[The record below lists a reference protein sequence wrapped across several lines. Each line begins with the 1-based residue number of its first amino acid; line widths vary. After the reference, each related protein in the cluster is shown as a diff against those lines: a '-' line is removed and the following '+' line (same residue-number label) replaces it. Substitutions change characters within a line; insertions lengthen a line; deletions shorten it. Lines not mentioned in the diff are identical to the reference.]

1 MSEDA
6 KGLVKV
12 VRVSRDA
19 PERER
24 LQEAGAALRRGELVA
39 FPTETVYGL
48 GANALQAD
56 AIAKIYAAKGRPAN
70 NPLIVHVVD
79 KAQARGLSA
88 RWPNAAE
95 KLAEA
100 FWPGP
105 LTLVVERA
113 EEVPETVSAGL
124 GTVGLRVPAH
134 PVARALLE
142 VAGVPVAAPSANLYT
157 QTSPTRA
164 EHVVKS
170 LGDRVGW
177 VIDGGAT
184 DVGVESTVVSLVGEV
199 PVLLRPGM
207 VSLEALREV
216 VGEVQLL
223 SEAPEEEAPRMSPGL
238 ARKHYAPGV
247 PLKVMAGEALE
258 EAVAERRAAGDQA
271 CVGCVVYS
279 ALRVEGAVAVV
290 LPRDAVGYAA
300 GLYEALHRLDRLG
313 LEAIWVEAPPA
324 QEGWE
329 AVRDRLGRA
338 VS

>member
-1 MSEDA
+1 M
-6 KGLVKV
+6 
-12 VRVSRDA
+12 RVSRDA

-24 LQEAGAALRRGELVA
+24 LREAGEALRRGELVA

-48 GANALQAD
+48 GANALDAD

-70 NPLIVHVVD
+70 NPLIVHVAD
-79 KAQARGLSA
+79 EAQARGLAS
-88 RWPNAAE
+88 RWPKAAE
-95 KLAEA
+95 ALAAA

-113 EEVPETVSAGL
+113 EVVPETVSAGL

-258 EAVAERRAAGDQA
+258 EAVAERRAAGAQA
-271 CVGCVVYS
+271 RVGCVVYS

-290 LPRDAVGYAA
+290 LPRDAAGYAA

-313 LEAIWVEAPPA
+313 LEAIWVEAPPM

-329 AVRDRLGRA
+329 AVHDRLARA

>member
-1 MSEDA
+1 M
-6 KGLVKV
+6 KV
-12 VRVSRDA
+12 VRVSREE

-24 LQEAGAALRRGELVA
+24 LGEAGAALRRGELVA

-48 GANALQAD
+48 GANALNAD

-79 KAQARGLSA
+79 EAQARGLAA
-88 RWPNAAE
+88 RWPEAAGR
-95 KLAEA
+95 LAAA

-113 EEVPETVSAGL
+113 EVVPETVSAGL

-134 PVARALLE
+134 PVARMLLE
-142 VAGVPVAAPSANLYT
+142 AAGVPVAAPSANLYT

-170 LGDRVGW
+170 LGARVGW
-177 VIDGGAT
+177 VVDGGAT

-216 VGEVQLL
+216 VGEVQLC
-223 SEAPEEEAPRMSPGL
+223 EEMPEDEAPRMSPGL

-258 EAVAERRAAGDQA
+258 DALAERRAAGGEA
-271 CVGCVVYS
+271 RVGCVVYS
-279 ALRVEGAVAVV
+279 AVRCEGAVAVV
-290 LPRDAVGYAA
+290 MPRDPQGYAA
-300 GLYEALHRLDRLG
+300 GLYEALHRLDHLG
-313 LEAIWVEAPPA
+313 LEAIWVEAPPE

-329 AVRDRLGRA
+329 AVQDRLGRA
-338 VS
+338 IS

>member
-1 MSEDA
+1 M
-6 KGLVKV
+6 
-12 VRVSRDA
+12 RVSRET

-24 LQEAGAALRRGELVA
+24 LQEAGAALRAGELVA

-48 GANALQAD
+48 GANALDAA

-79 KAQARGLSA
+79 EAQARGLAA
-88 RWPNAAE
+88 RWPQAAA
-95 KLAEA
+95 KLAAA

-113 EEVPETVSAGL
+113 EVVPETVSAGL

-170 LGDRVGW
+170 LGERVGW

-207 VSLEALREV
+207 VSLEALRDV

-223 SEAPEEEAPRMSPGL
+223 EDMPEEEAPRMSPGL

-247 PLKVMAGEALE
+247 PLKVMSGEALE
-258 EAVAERRAAGDQA
+258 EAVAERRAKSADIK
-271 CVGCVVYS
+271 VGCVVYG
-279 ALRVEGAVAVV
+279 ALRVEGTVAVV
-290 LPRDAVGYAA
+290 MPRDAAGYAA

-313 LEAIWVEAPPA
+313 LEAIWVEAPPVK
-324 QEGWE
+324 EGWE
-329 AVRDRLGRA
+329 AVHDRLGRA